1 MTSIETLVPERLWQA
16 IQPLLPTPPPR
27 YGGRPRVDDR
37 AALAGIVYQLRTG
50 VPSRLLPTREFGVGA
65 RSPAGGG
72 CATGNAP
79 GCGSACTTGCWMSL
93 AARPARLVPRQRG
106 LAERA
111 RQTGGTLTGPN
122 PTDRG
127 KPGSKYHLLVD
138 ATVIRLAVGLSGANT
153 HD

>member
-1 MTSIETLVPERLWQA
+1 MFPTFNWFALLALLMGMIRGMMTTGDILVPDHLWHA

-79 GCGSACTTGCWMSL
+79 GYGSTCITGCWVSL
-93 AARPARLVPRQRG
+93 AARASS
-106 LAERA
+106 
-111 RQTGGTLTGPN
+111 TGPA
-122 PTDRG
+122 PAWTR
-127 KPGSKYHLLVD
+127 
-138 ATVIRLAVGLSGANT
+138 
-153 HD
+153 